1 MKIKNILSFIML
13 LALPTLLFT
22 SCLKDQED
30 IFDKSSSERMQEALQ
45 NAKDV
50 LRGQA
55 NGWVMDYYVGEDA
68 EDGGYAF
75 IVKFDSLTCWA
86 ISEVD
91 DTLSDT
97 SYYKLT
103 NDNGPVLSFDT
114 SNEVLHQFATPSSGN
129 YEGDHA
135 DFEFTIMSA
144 TPDLVVLKG
153 KRIGNMAYLHP
164 LTKSPKQYLADV
176 KTMSDSLFVGSGVGT
191 LGGINVEA
199 TLDVDNRQIT
209 FASVDDPTLRDSCAY
224 TVTDKGI
231 RLGKTITFGEK
242 SASDFSYDWAT
253 ETMTCLDSGSTDFV
267 MVCSKPKTW
276 REFAEFE
283 GNYILNYQ
291 ETYDGETSKY
301 TMNVSLVPNSDGKTY
316 RMTGV
321 ADNYD
326 ILCTYKKSKGGLEIN
341 PQSVTVLDTGDELKL
356 CILDYS
362 SSTLTWTDEAGLLI
376 LWNGVDSNSPVYTID
391 TNGYDDFISGGVILW
406 LFKDGEAQDG
416 TAIRDYLST
425 TAGSAWLMSN
435 GSYLIP
441 GMTSLTKVN

>member
-1 MKIKNILSFIML
+1 ML

-30 IFDKSSSERMQEALQ
+30 IFDKSSSERMQETLQ

-50 LRGQA
+50 LRGQT
-55 NGWVMDYYVGEDA
+55 NGWVMDYYVGDEA

-103 NDNGPVLSFDT
+103 TDNGPVLSFDT
-114 SNEVLHQFATPSSGN
+114 SNKVLHQFATPSSGN

-144 TPDLVVLKG
+144 TPELVVLKG
-153 KRIGNMAYLHP
+153 KRIGNYAYLHP
-164 LTKSPKQYLADV
+164 LTKTPEQYLADV
-176 KTMSDSLFVGSGVGT
+176 KTMSDSLFVGNGVGT
-191 LGGINVEA
+191 LGGVNVEA

-209 FASVDDPTLRDSCAY
+209 FASLDNPTERDSCAY
-224 TVTDKGI
+224 TVTDEGI
-231 RLGKTITFGEK
+231 RLSKDITFGGK
-242 SASDFSYDWAT
+242 TASAFSYDWT
-253 ETMTCLDSGSTDFV
+253 NETMTCLDNGSTDFV
-267 MVCSKPKTW
+267 MACSKSATW
-276 REFAEFE
+276 RDFADFE
-283 GNYILNYQ
+283 GTYELAYQ
-291 ETYDGETSKY
+291 ETYNGTTTKY
-301 TMNVSLVPNSDGKTY
+301 TMEVQLVPNSDGKTY
-316 RMTGV
+316 RMTGI

-326 ILCTYKKSKGGLEIN
+326 IECTYKKSKGGLEIN
-341 PQSVTVLDTGDELKL
+341 PQSVTVLNTGEELKL

-362 SSTLTWTDEAGLLI
+362 SSTLTWADKAGLLI
-376 LWNGVDSNSPVYTID
+376 LWNGADSEHPVYTID
-391 TNGYDDFISGGVILW
+391 TNSYEDFISGGVILW
-406 LFKDGEAQDG
+406 LFKNGEAQDG

-425 TAGSAWLMSN
+425 SAGSAWLMKN
-435 GSYLIP
+435 DSYLIP
-441 GMTSLTKVN
+441 GMTSLTKK